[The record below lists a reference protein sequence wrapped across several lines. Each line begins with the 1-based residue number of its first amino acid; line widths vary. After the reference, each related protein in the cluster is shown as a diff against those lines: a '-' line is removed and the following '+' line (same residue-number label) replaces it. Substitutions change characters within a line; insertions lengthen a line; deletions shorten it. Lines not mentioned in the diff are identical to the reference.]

1 MNKLVVFIICLSVVI
16 GASSCNRALL
26 PDNAAQ
32 LIEKIEALSKE
43 SAGSS
48 DKIDVNSRKEKLGEL
63 LAESKKISEA
73 LPGPLQKIFIDKIN
87 SLTEKINVK

>member
-1 MNKLVVFIICLSVVI
+1 MNKLVVLIMCLSVVI
-16 GASSCNRALL
+16 GAASCKRTLL

-48 DKIDVNSRKEKLGEL
+48 DKIDVNSQKEKLGDL
-63 LAESKKISEA
+63 LAESKKIGDA
-73 LPGPLQKIFIDKIN
+73 LPGPLRKIFMDKIQ
-87 SLTEKINVK
+87 SLTEKINTK